1 MSALEDSRATA
12 LPQGCILFPR
22 FLYPSL
28 FSLQVKSCV
37 FCNLGGV
44 NNYGTFLLQI
54 CFIMFQKFPKIP
66 HKNPMFFQICHIFL
80 ISFPVLSKVVLVLAD
95 IYRPKRNYIHPCST
109 TTTTILCLLCDG
121 RSGWLSPYRFGK
133 IICFF
138 FQRITSCPWLV
149 GSPVSLAY
157 IGPRLP

>member
-1 MSALEDSRATA
+1 MTQVFSVSPPGTESAVSALEDSRATA

-66 HKNPMFFQICHIFL
+66 HKNPMFLQICHIFL
-80 ISFPVLSKVVLVLAD
+80 ISFPVLSKVVLDLAD
-95 IYRPKRNYIHPCST
+95 IYRPNRNYIHPC
-109 TTTTILCLLCDG
+109 LQCLNC
-121 RSGWLSPYRFGK
+121 YM
-133 IICFF
+133 
-138 FQRITSCPWLV
+138 
-149 GSPVSLAY
+149 SLA
-157 IGPRLP
+157 IC